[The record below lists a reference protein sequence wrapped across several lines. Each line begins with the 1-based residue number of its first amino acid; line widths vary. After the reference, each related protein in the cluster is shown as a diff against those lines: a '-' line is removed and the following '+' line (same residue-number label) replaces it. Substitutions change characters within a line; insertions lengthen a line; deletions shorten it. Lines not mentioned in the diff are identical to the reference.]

1 MVTLTTRG
9 KGAIGVA
16 LAAAVALLMYSCSGC
31 GSTKELQ
38 AGLHKAN
45 EMLAAQNAD
54 YQDGMRALASYIYLR
69 EAKALDD
76 NYAAQE
82 DINDS
87 TDPADAGHKLTAKQM
102 RQFRAK
108 TEAQKA
114 AWKAS
119 FVDATEN
126 YIAEVVNGNGKVEQF
141 LGKITD
147 ALANAKSPDASTAIK
162 EIAPQAIDVFNQFKA
177 NKKTAPVKPTSQADP
192 DEDSEAVKQDV
203 AFVTTRAGRA
213 DGTITTKPVR
223 TKGLP
228 AGW

>member
-1 MVTLTTRG
+1 MKLTARG
-9 KGAIGVA
+9 KGAAGVLFAA
-16 LAAAVALLMYSCSGC
+16 LVSFLMYSCSGC

-38 AGLHKAN
+38 AGLKAAN
-45 EMLAAQNAD
+45 EMLKAQNED
-54 YQDGMRALASYIYLR
+54 YQNGMRALASYVYLR

-87 TDPADAGHKLTAKQM
+87 TDPKDAGAKLTNKQM
-102 RQFRAK
+102 RQFKAK

-119 FVDATEN
+119 FIDATEN
-126 YIAEVVNGNGKVEQF
+126 YIADVVNGNGKVEQF

-162 EIAPQAIDVFNQFKA
+162 EIAPQAIDVFNQFKK
-177 NKKTAPVKPTSQADP
+177 NKKTPAPEKPTSQADED
-192 DEDSEAVKQDV
+192 DEDTKHDV
-203 AFVTTRAGRA
+203 AFITTRAGRA
-213 DGTITTKPVR
+213 DEPKTPKPIWTGKNVQ
-223 TKGLP
+223 
-228 AGW
+228 GW

>member
-1 MVTLTTRG
+1 MTLTTRG
-9 KGAIGVA
+9 RGALGVVF
-16 LAAAVALLMYSCSGC
+16 AAAVAFLMYSCSGC

-38 AGLHKAN
+38 AGLKAAN

-54 YQDGMRALASYIYLR
+54 YQGGMRTLASYIYLR
-69 EAKALDD
+69 EAKTLDD

-102 RQFRAK
+102 RQFKAK

-119 FVDATEN
+119 FIDATEA

-141 LGKITD
+141 LSNINN

-162 EIAPQAIDVFNQFKA
+162 EIAPSVIDVFNQFK
-177 NKKTAPVKPTSQADP
+177 KDKRPAPKPTSQADVI
-192 DEDSEAVKQDV
+192 DEPPVV
-203 AFVTTRAGRA
+203 AFTTTRAGRA
-213 DGTITTKPVR
+213 DEIKTIKSVWTKN
-223 TKGLP
+223 TELKG
-228 AGW
+228 W